1 MMQQED
7 DEDHAMIGTRRPCM
21 SEHIIISRPESRT
34 RVVSLSI
41 FMFPAIKGE
50 QINYISESAARH
62 VKHAQAIK

>member
-1 MMQQED
+1 MQRSGQD
-7 DEDHAMIGTRRPCM
+7 DHVCLN
-21 SEHIIISRPESRT
+21 IIISRPESRT